1 MCLCVCVHNT
11 AVTDNTSAFPGMY
24 SELFVCLFSSS
35 FREQKHP
42 SPLPCKKGACNKEQ
56 RIDIPQGT
64 EAGGSRHRPCN
75 RQAATVLMPYGAYLI
90 YVDGQSNEDVEKVS
104 ERQASN
110 EDIWPIPHALVLVND
125 PQERGVPD
133 DPYYEDGAGHDGV
146 DVLEDVSDIC
156 RLHAHGQQGWL
167 GAGAPGEALRVV

>member
-1 MCLCVCVHNT
+1 
-11 AVTDNTSAFPGMY
+11 
-24 SELFVCLFSSS
+24 
-35 FREQKHP
+35 
-42 SPLPCKKGACNKEQ
+42 
-56 RIDIPQGT
+56 
-64 EAGGSRHRPCN
+64 
-75 RQAATVLMPYGAYLI
+75 MPYGAYLI

-156 RLHAHGQQGWL
+156 RLHAHRQQGWL

>member
-1 MCLCVCVHNT
+1 
-11 AVTDNTSAFPGMY
+11 
-24 SELFVCLFSSS
+24 
-35 FREQKHP
+35 
-42 SPLPCKKGACNKEQ
+42 
-56 RIDIPQGT
+56 
-64 EAGGSRHRPCN
+64 
-75 RQAATVLMPYGAYLI
+75 MPHGAYLI

-110 EDIWPIPHALVLVND
+110 KDIWPIPHALVLVND

-133 DPYYEDGAGHDGV
+133 DPYYEDGAGHDGI

-167 GAGAPGEALRVV
+167 RASAPREALRVVRQLGILEQAWLDQTVSLLLAEHLEGDGALLESPWGLAVCSREEASQKNG